1 MAILINYME
10 ELMVKVSIVIPVYN
24 AEKYIDRCV
33 DCLLNQTLKD
43 IEVIFVDDGSTDN
56 SGLLLEQWCNKVPD
70 IFQVIH
76 SDRDRGPGGA
86 RNLGIAKATGSYIG
100 FMDCD
105 DIIDRTMYEKL
116 YNKAA
121 EAGYDMVDCAYYN
134 ELSDESALAIGDN
147 ITGKLDDAKRSDIIA
162 GVGYAVTKIFRL
174 SVIKDNNIRIRENVI
189 YEDLDSLINI
199 ALKINNTANVKEIL
213 YIYKNNDNSAS
224 HNNREQIKFN
234 DMLAVYKAIDRLK
247 YDCNVDEAIKYAKIT
262 CIAGAIGICLM
273 NQDNN
278 QFSLEDNLLNLRSIS
293 KKELVNWENNRYIQ
307 ENMSKDNKD
316 ILKWFAKI

>member
-1 MAILINYME
+1 MLIME
-10 ELMVKVSIVIPVYN
+10 KFTYGCWN
-24 AEKYIDRCV
+24 
-33 DCLLNQTLKD
+33 
-43 IEVIFVDDGSTDN
+43 
-56 SGLLLEQWCNKVPD
+56 
-70 IFQVIH
+70 
-76 SDRDRGPGGA
+76 
-86 RNLGIAKATGSYIG
+86 
-100 FMDCD
+100 
-105 DIIDRTMYEKL
+105 KL
-116 YNKAA
+116 Y
-121 EAGYDMVDCAYYN
+121 
-134 ELSDESALAIGDN
+134 
-147 ITGKLDDAKRSDIIA
+147 KRSM
-162 GVGYAVTKIFRL
+162 
-174 SVIKDNNIRIRENVI
+174 VINANTAFAENVI
-189 YEDLDSLINI
+189 YEDLDFLINI

-293 KKELVNWENNRYIQ
+293 KKELFNWENNRYIN